1 MFIFVSCICVVDS
14 PLPFFYCKWYHIF
27 ILMFDS
33 IQLPNIYLNWLISV
47 CFLFIYYKI
56 LSPQIVLKNI
66 FFKFSPPTYAI
77 YICLFSLETLIF
89 RPYRFM
95 HRMSTGNLT
104 IFHVDPYTFLN
115 NVQISTWL
123 FFVRARCLWGSLRV
137 NSTNL
142 HVL

>member
-33 IQLPNIYLNWLISV
+33 IQLPNIYLNCIISV

-66 FFKFSPPTYAI
+66 FF
-77 YICLFSLETLIF
+77 LIF
-89 RPYRFM
+89 TTYLCDLHVLIFLWNAYFPLYALQM
-95 HRMSTGNLT
+95 IPENLT
-104 IFHVDPYTFLN
+104 IVHVGPYNFLN

-123 FFVRARCLWGSLRV
+123 SFVRARCLLGSLRV
-137 NSTNL
+137 NSTYL